1 MRAVVVEKFGPL
13 DEASV
18 RDIESPV
25 PESRQVL
32 IETKYAGVNFPD
44 LLMINGA
51 YQVKPELPFSPG
63 MEVSGVVAGVGDDV
77 KDFSTGDRVAAHV
90 GYGAYAERVVAQAAH
105 CYPIPEG
112 VSFEHAAALGLVYQT
127 AHFALTERAH
137 VSGGERVL
145 VLGAAGGIGTATIQ
159 LVKAYGAIAFAGIRR
174 REQEEVVRSAGADH
188 IVDVGVKAIDENL
201 RSQIHAI
208 TNGHGV
214 DIVIDPVG
222 GKLFNAGLRAL
233 AWGGRLVVVGFASG
247 ELPTVK
253 ANHLLLK
260 NLSVI
265 GLHWGDYLRREPQW
279 VRRVQNDLYSLYGKG
294 KIRPHIMR
302 SYALDDF
309 REALKTIKGGHVQGK
324 VLLHIG
330 DG

>member
-90 GYGAYAERVVAQAAH
+90 GYGAYAERVVAQAAN

-159 LVKAYGAIAFAGIRR
+159 LVKAYGATAFAGIRR

-324 VLLHIG
+324 ILLNIG
-330 DG
+330 DD

>member
-1 MRAVVVEKFGPL
+1 
-13 DEASV
+13 
-18 RDIESPV
+18 
-25 PESRQVL
+25 
-32 IETKYAGVNFPD
+32 GVNFPD
-44 LLMINGA
+44 VLMINGA

-63 MEVSGVVAGVGDDV
+63 MEVSGVIAGVGKDV
-77 KDFSTGDRVAAHV
+77 KGFSVGDRVAAQI
-90 GYGAYAERVVAQAAH
+90 GYGAYAEQVVAPAAST
-105 CYPIPEG
+105 YLIPDG
-112 VSFEHAAALGLVYQT
+112 VTFEHAAALGLVYQT

-174 REQEEVVRSAGADH
+174 EEHADVVRAAGADQV
-188 IVDVGVKAIDENL
+188 VDVGVKGVEENL
-201 RSQIHAI
+201 RSQIHAL

-222 GKLFNAGLRAL
+222 GELFNAGLRAL

-253 ANHLLLK
+253 ANYLLLK

-265 GLHWGDYLRREPQW
+265 GLHWGDYLRREPEW
-279 VRRVQNDLYSLYGKG
+279 VRRVQNDLYALYGKE
-294 KIRPHIMR
+294 KVRPQVMGT
-302 SYALDDF
+302 YALEDF
-309 REALKTIKGGHVQGK
+309 REALTTIKAGQVQGK
-324 VLLHIG
+324 ILLKVSS
-330 DG
+330 D